1 MPNCKAWAYLQ
12 IRYYGETKSGI
23 IFLKNAM
30 SFQITPSVVFQPGP
44 SSILTCTVADRL
56 ARTVVVVADVVVV
69 VPSSTPEA
77 LLASEL
83 ADLHL
88 LPSCSGRRAGV

>member
-1 MPNCKAWAYLQ
+1 
-12 IRYYGETKSGI
+12 
-23 IFLKNAM
+23 M
-30 SFQITPSVVFQPGP
+30 SFQITPSAVFQPGP
-44 SSILTCTVADRL
+44 SSIPTCTVAVRL

-77 LLASEL
+77 ALLASES

-88 LPSCSGRRAGV
+88 LPSYFGRRAGV